1 MLGFD
6 APLQADQLED
16 AYETENQDPE
26 VVTELSE
33 DVEISQDAVEITC
46 DDNLQLGGDGE
57 NNRSLDENPCGDVV
71 IDNLSDNML
80 KAWQDG
86 DNC

>member
-1 MLGFD
+1 MEKTD
-6 APLQADQLED
+6 DVVP
-16 AYETENQDPE
+16 ETVVELTEENRP
-26 VVTELSE
+26 
-33 DVEISQDAVEITC
+33 EITC
-46 DDNLQLGGDGE
+46 DDDCEDIVQE
-57 NNRSLDENPCGDVV
+57 NGSLDENPCGDVV

>member
-1 MLGFD
+1 M
-6 APLQADQLED
+6 
-16 AYETENQDPE
+16 YETENPGPE
-26 VVTELSE
+26 VVTELLE

-46 DDNLQLGGDGE
+46 DDNLQIGGYGE
-57 NNRSLDENPCGDVV
+57 DIVSLDENPCGNVV

-86 DNC
+86 DNCWII